1 VIIEG
6 NATGQLAKQIRLY
19 TGVDIDDRILK
30 YNGLSFSVEEVAE
43 RLAGL
48 LD

>member
-1 VIIEG
+1 M
-6 NATGQLAKQIRLY
+6 
-19 TGVDIDDRILK
+19 DDRILK
-30 YNGLSFSVEEVAE
+30 YNGLSFSVEEVAD